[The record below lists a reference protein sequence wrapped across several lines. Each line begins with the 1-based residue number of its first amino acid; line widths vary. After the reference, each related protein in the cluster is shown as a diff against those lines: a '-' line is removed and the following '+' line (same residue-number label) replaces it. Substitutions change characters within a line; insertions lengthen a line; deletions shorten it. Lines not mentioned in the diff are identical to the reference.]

1 MPFISLVPYEVP
13 LIGASNNGSDS
24 SILAN
29 SLFIDKDNRILV
41 YSYPTNVLAFPVSSL
56 KTDLLEQLNV
66 AKLVSLAYNLIPV
79 VYQGSA
85 YVGSYAEDEALQ
97 VLLSSVTDASVNSD
111 LIFTKSIYLDG
122 AGDYVTFPYVAADFD
137 WTGSFTLE
145 MWIKPTGSGL
155 SYVDGPAHPTLFGN
169 RDVASTGDNWS
180 FGPINTGELR
190 LYYYTGSPNS
200 LASGLTVNLNQWNHI
215 ALTKSASG
223 VAMHLNGVSSTRAAI
238 TAPFVGSLPHVFG
251 QGNNTS
257 YQGNIASVRLTAGAS
272 LYEGPY
278 TIPSPAFA
286 ADASTRLL
294 TFQDDTI
301 VDSSAQNKTLTVVGD
316 TVVSNDRPS
325 YL

>member
-1 MPFISLVPYEVP
+1 MPFIALVPYEVP

-41 YSYPTNVLAFPVSSL
+41 YSYPTHGLGFPVSLL

-66 AKLVSLAYNLIPV
+66 AKLVSLTYNLVPV

-97 VLLSSVTDASVNSD
+97 ILLSSVTDASVNSD

-122 AGDYVTFPYVAADFD
+122 AGDYVTFPYVAGDLD
-137 WTGSFTLE
+137 WSGTFTLE
-145 MWIKPTGSGL
+145 MWVKPTGAGL
-155 SYVDGPAHPTLFGN
+155 SYTDGPLHPTTFGY
-169 RDVASTGDNWS
+169 RDPASNGDYWS
-180 FGPINTGELR
+180 FGPVSTGEVR
-190 LYYYTGSPNS
+190 LYYYTGAPNS
-200 LASGLTVNLNQWNHI
+200 LASGLSVNMNQWNHI
-215 ALTKSASG
+215 AITKNASG
-223 VAMHLNGVSSTRAAI
+223 VAMHVNGVSSARTAI
-238 TAPFVGSLPHVFG
+238 TAPLFGGLQYVFG
-251 QGNNTS
+251 QGNNVS
-257 YQGNIASVRLTAGAS
+257 YQGNIASARLSTGAS
-272 LYEGPY
+272 LYDGNY
-278 TIPSPAFA
+278 AIPSPAFA
-286 ADASTRLL
+286 ADANTRLL